1 MATNGTGDQSR
12 FRLTLL
18 LIGVAFVEAL
28 VRAVWPS
35 FPITELY
42 SIQGV
47 AFGGYMTARTWS
59 NIDEAKYANGGKI

>member
-1 MATNGTGDQSR
+1 MANSNGDKSR
-12 FRLTLL
+12 LRLTLL

-28 VRAVWPS
+28 VRMVWPA

-59 NIDEAKYANGGKI
+59 NIDEAKYANGTKI